1 MGNPG
6 FDPQTALQLL
16 FTLFYC
22 MAYIFA
28 GAAVIAVSVYIV
40 LVCSEMFFSEP
51 RSKTQRAKA
60 LPSAPRVAVAE
71 GRLDFS
77 AIETPILA
85 APERPGQ
92 EGVRVTAPP
101 NGAQIPMTVPAT
113 LGSERPLGPE
123 VSFTSCGFG

>member
-16 FTLFYC
+16 YTFFYC

-28 GAAVIAVSVYIV
+28 GAAVLVLSVYIV
-40 LVCSEMFFSEP
+40 LVCSEMFVSEP
-51 RSKTQRAKA
+51 RSKTQRAQA
-60 LPSAPRVAVAE
+60 LPSARRVAVAE
-71 GRLDFS
+71 GRLDLS
-77 AIETPILA
+77 AVETPILA

-92 EGVRVTAPP
+92 EGVRVIAPP